1 MSEHLNSNSETDIE
15 SSFGGITDA
24 SAKHHF
30 YNDELTTF
38 YRTSFLSI
46 QNIHFCLNFIKFV
59 LGFITKFE
67 NLIALMKNNNQ
78 MDENPSSLK
87 WYIQTFLPFKTFIL

>member
-1 MSEHLNSNSETDIE
+1 MYGGTIYTSN
-15 SSFGGITDA
+15 
-24 SAKHHF
+24 KHHV
-30 YNDELTTF
+30 YNDDLTPFDKTI
-38 YRTSFLSI
+38 FLSI
-46 QNIHFCLNFIKFV
+46 QNINLCSNFIKFV

-87 WYIQTFLPFKTFIL
+87 WYIQTCLPFKTFIL